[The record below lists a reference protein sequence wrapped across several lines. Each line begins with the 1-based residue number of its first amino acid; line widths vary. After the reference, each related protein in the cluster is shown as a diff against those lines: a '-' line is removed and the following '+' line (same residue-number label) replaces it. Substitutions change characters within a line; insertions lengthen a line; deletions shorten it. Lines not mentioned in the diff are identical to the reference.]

1 VSEVVCGDAE
11 VAEFPAVFVSISS
24 IQADGVGG
32 LVHESA
38 VTGSH
43 HVTTQAGVDGGAV
56 HLISGITTVVISI
69 ASPGGVNTTSVT
81 AFPLSGGVTSARK
94 LIRSIV
100 TIIVSVT
107 HPSFVNAFGTVFAFV
122 LKVIAVTSAVPLI
135 PVVATVV
142 ISITNPGGLDTQV
155 VVTLDLSRG
164 TIHFVTV
171 LLISI
176 ITTVVVTITLEFF
189 RDTFAVS
196 AFQLVGSRTVA
207 GAVGLVRSISAVTL
221 CVTNPVSLYTLAV
234 LTGKLSG
241 STGSNLPLVVT
252 CLGVHVL
259 VVLLPRLGLSEGDGH
274 KQNQTDFEQHDV

>member
-1 VSEVVCGDAE
+1 MCDVRVYWHAE
-11 VAEFPAVFVSISS
+11 AAEFPAVFVSINGVHTDGMSS
-24 IQADGVGG
+24 

-43 HVTTQAGVDGGAV
+43 HVVAETGVDGGAV
-56 HLISGITTVVISI
+56 DLVRSITTVVVSV
-69 ASPGGVNTTSVT
+69 ASPGGVDTTSVT
-81 AFPLSGGVTSARK
+81 AFPLSGGVTGARK
-94 LIRSIV
+94 LIRTIV
-100 TIIVSVT
+100 TVIVSIT

-135 PVVATVV
+135 PVVAAVV

-221 CVTNPVSLYTLAV
+221 CVTNPVSLDTLAV
-234 LTGKLSG
+234 LTGELSD

-252 CLGVHVL
+252 RLGVDVL
-259 VVLLPRLGLSEGDGH
+259 VVLLPRLSLSEGDGH
-274 KQNQTDFEQHDV
+274 Q